1 MGNINRWLLPV
12 TTFLFGMAVALFLAK
27 KLFTNDLAESSGKQK
42 FDAVLSY
49 IDQYYCDDVSEDKL
63 FAGAIQGMLQTLD
76 PHSVYATAEE
86 NKQMM
91 ESLDGGFEGVG
102 IQFNIMNDTVM
113 VVAVISG
120 GPSEKVGIRAG
131 DRIISVDDEKIAGVH
146 VTQEKVFKSL
156 RGKKGTKV
164 KVGIFRPGAKGTTQY
179 TIVRDQIPTTT
190 LDVAY
195 MLNSHV
201 GYIKLNQFGEK
212 TDAEFDEAV
221 QKLKQ
226 RGMTDLVLDLR
237 GNGGG
242 YLTAAIRICDAF
254 LPRGEKI
261 VYTEGKNVKEEAV
274 FATAA
279 GSFEKGR
286 VVVLI
291 DDFSASASEIVA
303 GAIQDN
309 DRGTVIGRRSFGK
322 GLVQQAFEL
331 PDGSSVRLT
340 VARYHTPSGRCIQ
353 RNYSAGTEDYYEDLV
368 RRYENGEMDSA
379 DSIKLDKSLRYT
391 TKKGRTVYGGGGIM
405 PDIFVPLD
413 RDSNAVVF
421 NEIFNTGLLT
431 EYAFNFA
438 NQNKEQLLKSYP
450 TAESY
455 VKRMKLPA
463 AVVQDFLS
471 FYQKK
476 KGTVSLNAASSQ
488 ELKLWLK
495 ALIGRNL
502 YQEEGFYPIVNTSDK
517 VIVRALEELQ

>member
-12 TTFLFGMAVALFLAK
+12 TTFLFGAALALFIANKLYTNKLA
-27 KLFTNDLAESSGKQK
+27 DSSGKAK
-42 FDAVLSY
+42 FDTVLSY
-49 IDQYYCDDVSEDKL
+49 IDRYYCDDVSEDEL

-76 PHSVYATAEE
+76 PHSVYASAEE

-91 ESLDGGFEGVG
+91 ESLDGEFEGVG

-120 GPSEKVGIRAG
+120 GPSEKVGLLAG
-131 DRIISVDDEKIAGVH
+131 DRIVSVDGERIAGVH
-146 VTQEKVFKSL
+146 ISQERVFKIL
-156 RGKKGTKV
+156 RGEKGTKV
-164 KVGIFRPGAKGTTQY
+164 KVGIVRQGSDKEIPY
-179 TIVRDQIPTTT
+179 TIVRDKIPTNT

-195 MLNSHV
+195 MLNEHV
-201 GYIKLNQFGEK
+201 GYVKLDQFGEK
-212 TDAEFDEAV
+212 TYYEFVMAV
-221 QKLKQ
+221 KKLKQ
-226 RGMTDLVLDLR
+226 SGMTDLVLDLR

-242 YLTAAIRICDAF
+242 YLTAATSICDAF
-254 LPRGEKI
+254 LPKGEMI
-261 VYTEGKNVKEEAV
+261 VYTEGKKVKKEV
-274 FATAA
+274 VYATST
-279 GSFEKGR
+279 GCFETGR

-309 DRGTVIGRRSFGK
+309 DRGIIIGRRSFGK
-322 GLVQQAFEL
+322 GLVQQAFDL
-331 PDGSSVRLT
+331 SDGSSVRLT
-340 VARYHTPSGRCIQ
+340 VARYYTPSGRCIQ
-353 RNYSAGTEDYYEDLV
+353 RKYSGGTEDYYEDLV

-379 DSIKLDKSLRYT
+379 DSIKLDKSIRYT

-413 RDSNAVVF
+413 RDSNAMVF
-421 NEIFNTGLLT
+421 NEIFNTGLVT

-438 NQNKEQLLKSYP
+438 NQNKEPLLKSYP
-450 TAESY
+450 TAESF
-455 VKRMKLPA
+455 VKNMVLPT
-463 AVVQDFLS
+463 AVEQDFLS

-476 KGTVSLNAASSQ
+476 YGSVSLNEASSK

-502 YQEEGFYPIVNTSDK
+502 YQEEGFYPVINTSDK
-517 VIVRALEELQ
+517 VIIRALEELQ